1 VLTAMSGELDRSSR
15 RNYAC
20 AASLSD
26 GFPKKEKKEIQ
37 KRKSLARKIGK
48 TPLKK
53 MSAAGDTALTAWIDR
68 SLVAFG

>member
-1 VLTAMSGELDRSSR
+1 MG
-15 RNYAC
+15 
-20 AASLSD
+20 ASLPSLSQ
-26 GFPKKEKKEIQ
+26 KKEKKIS
-37 KRKSLARKIGK
+37 RKGQSLARKIRK